1 MPQQAL
7 LIPPLLYLGKS
18 RPMGVVVRKMATL
31 SAATGQREVVVQHT
45 VTVEILLITAALDA
59 RVDLALVLLQEVQRV
74 A

>member
-18 RPMGVVVRKMATL
+18 RLMGVAVHKMATL
-31 SAATGQREVVVQHT
+31 SAATGQREVVVQQT

-59 RVDLALVLLQEVQRV
+59 RVDLALALLQEVQRV